1 MDETAALSTETMIV
15 ASSLELGFVL
25 ITVATGTVNLLFSTF
40 HIELFRTYY
49 GLDAAS
55 FAATHAVYA
64 VWNTV
69 NDLGSGWVAD
79 RLAVRAGSRVPVV
92 RSAALLWVTV
102 GFLFPWFRC
111 VALPLPLQFLVA
123 LSLFDT
129 FYSFVAVVEGA
140 LLAEL
145 ISDTAGRAR
154 VGRLTSIISMAVFP
168 LLSRAAFA
176 YWDLADLN
184 PFRRFVCMVSCTAAI
199 GVLVGARLLQR
210 GSVQSDRSVSGG
222 RTGRYGHLPVADEV
236 SGCAT

>member
-1 MDETAALSTETMIV
+1 MIV
-15 ASSLELGFVL
+15 VSALELGFVL
-25 ITVATGTVNLLFSTF
+25 ITVATGAVNLLFSTF

-55 FAATHAVYA
+55 FAAAHAIYA

-92 RSAALLWVTV
+92 RTAALLWVTV
-102 GFLFPWFRC
+102 GFLFPWFRWA
-111 VALPLPLQFLVA
+111 ALPLPLQFLAA
-123 LSLFDT
+123 LSLFDAL
-129 FYSFVAVVEGA
+129 YSFVAVVEGA

-168 LLSRAAFA
+168 LLSRAAFS

-184 PFRRFVCMVSCTAAI
+184 PFRRFVCLVSCAAAA
-199 GVLVGARLLQR
+199 GVLVGASLLQR
-210 GSVQSDRSVSGG
+210 GSAEGG
-222 RTGRYGHLPVADEV
+222 RSAPTRAAGRYGQLPAAEEG
-236 SGCAT
+236 STCAT